1 MQHAHVLKISCIW
14 RGLQF
19 CPVVFISTV
28 AFCLSCIFSVLD
40 SFSSNNGPN
49 IQVRKNMHFGSWL
62 HEFHSIDLGSVLAPQ
77 WGRTFCLWLH
87 LAEATYLMVDM
98 KQRLRRYSGPLKS
111 IFLLHPE
118 VFHCYP
124 KCY

>member
-19 CPVVFISTV
+19 CLVVFISTV

-49 IQVRKNMHFGSWL
+49 IQVRKKICILAHGFMSFIPLTLDLFWPHNGV
-62 HEFHSIDLGSVLAPQ
+62 EHSV
-77 WGRTFCLWLH
+77 
-87 LAEATYLMVDM
+87 
-98 KQRLRRYSGPLKS
+98 SGY
-111 IFLLHPE
+111 I
-118 VFHCYP
+118 
-124 KCY
+124 